1 MTVFLFAL
9 SALLFLWAGSAMGF
23 STVALSW
30 VRHLIA
36 RSERIAREAPPAWPA
51 LAILRPCEGA
61 DADLEANLLSS
72 VTARYEGARR
82 VIVLVPS
89 VTDPAFAAAERVRV
103 EAARVAPSV
112 PFEVRVTA
120 IQTQANRKVAQLAT
134 VERELAEAVIVTAD
148 SDIRFDDRT
157 LPSLLA
163 ALAADPK
170 AGAATAPQVEVA
182 PRTLGDWASAALL
195 SSTPHAFLCLA
206 GLAEQARGAHHLCGA
221 LVAYRRGPLEEVG
234 GFHSLETFLGEDFEF
249 ARRLHER
256 GYTVATAAVCG
267 PNYDSG
273 RTLGQVTKRYARW
286 SVVTRQQ
293 RPSLY
298 GTYFLFLGC
307 TPLILALTAVV
318 AATQPPFWY
327 ISVLMAAIYLG
338 SRLALAFTLRGRMG
352 LRRGPLTVLA
362 SVLGGEL
369 LILAGALGAVGEPEV
384 EWRGHRYRVGAGGR
398 MERLTPAPVS
408 EGA

>member
-1 MTVFLFAL
+1 VTILLIGL
-9 SALLFLWAGSAMGF
+9 SGLLFFWAGTAMGF

-36 RSERIAREAPPAWPA
+36 RTDRVDGEPVAEWPPIV
-51 LAILRPCEGA
+51 ILRPCEGG
-61 DADLEANLLSS
+61 DAELEANLLSS
-72 VTARYEGARR
+72 VTARYDGPRR

-89 VTDPAFAAAERVRV
+89 ATDPAYDVAVRVRD
-103 EAARVAPSV
+103 EAARLAPSV
-112 PFEVRVTA
+112 PFEVRLTA
-120 IQTQANRKVAQLAT
+120 IQTHANRKVAQLAA
-134 VERELAEAVIVTAD
+134 VEREIAEPILVTAD
-148 SDIRFDDRT
+148 SDIRFDHRT
-157 LPSLLA
+157 LPSLLR
-163 ALAADPK
+163 ALASDPK

-206 GLAEQARGAHHLCGA
+206 GLAEQARGAHNLCGA
-221 LVAYRRGPLEEVG
+221 LVAYRRGPLKELG

-256 GYTVATAAVCG
+256 GYTIATAAVAG

-273 RTLGQVTKRYARW
+273 RTLAQVTRRYARW

-307 TPLILALTAVV
+307 TPLLFVLTAVV
-318 AATQPPFWY
+318 AATRPPYWY
-327 ISVLMAAIYLG
+327 VSVLMAAIFLAT
-338 SRLALAFTLRGRMG
+338 RLALGATLRGRMG
-352 LRRGPLTVLA
+352 LPRGPLSTLA
-362 SVLGGEL
+362 AVVGGEL
-369 LILAGALGAVGEPEV
+369 LILAGALGAIGEPEV
-384 EWRGHRYRVGAGGR
+384 EWRGYRYRVGAGGR
-398 MERLTPAPVS
+398 MERLAAG